1 MGKRVNNNKNM
12 SDKFP
17 LTIIDHETIS
27 ADQLRRWLALH
38 HTQGLGPITFLAI
51 AKQQIDP
58 LQLIENTKTS
68 AISALNLGQKTR
80 HSLLHPDWQAID
92 ADLNWAQQPGCHII
106 PIVSSWYPTLLR
118 EIADPPVLLYV
129 QGDAELLQYP
139 QIAMVG
145 SRNPSHYGQEAA
157 FDFAKH
163 LSSSGLIIT
172 SGMAS
177 GIDSYSHRGALAATG
192 LTIAVSGTGLDMVYP
207 ANNKSLVNDIL
218 KDGALVS
225 EYPIGTKPLAHN
237 FPRRNRIISGLSLG
251 TLVVEAAVQSGSL
264 ITAKQATE
272 QGREVL
278 AIPGSIHSPM
288 SRGCHR
294 LIRQGAKLVETGDDI
309 LQELGPMISQA
320 STRLQNR
327 ADKSVD
333 KLPPEQNSRKPFS
346 SKQQQLLDC
355 IQFEPVSIDTLVE
368 RSRLTPESISSML
381 VELEISGVVTSANG
395 FYCRS

>member
-1 MGKRVNNNKNM
+1 MGA
-12 SDKFP
+12 
-17 LTIIDHETIS
+17 E
-27 ADQLRRWLALH
+27 QLRGWLALH
-38 HTQGLGPITFLAI
+38 HAQGLGPVTLLGI
-51 AKQQIDP
+51 AQQQVNP
-58 LQLIENTKTS
+58 LQLVENAKAS
-68 AISALNLGQKTR
+68 ASSRLNLGEKIRQ
-80 HSLLHPDWQAID
+80 SLQHPDWQAID
-92 ADLNWAQQPGCHII
+92 ADLDWAQQSHCHII
-106 PIVSSWYPTLLR
+106 PIVSSWYPSLLR
-118 EIADPPVLLYV
+118 EITDPPILLYV

-163 LSSSGLIIT
+163 LSNAGLIIT
-172 SGMAS
+172 SGMAT

-192 LTIAVSGTGLDMVYP
+192 LTIAVSGTGLDTVYP
-207 ANNKSLVNDIL
+207 AKNKSLAEEIL
-218 KDGALVS
+218 KEGTLVS
-225 EYPIGTKPLAHN
+225 EYPVGTKPVPHN

-288 SRGCHR
+288 ARGCHR

-320 STRLQNR
+320 TIQLQKRN
-327 ADKSVD
+327 K
-333 KLPPEQNSRKPFS
+333 NSSAIQQKESDQQTNLS
-346 SKQQQLLDC
+346 SKQQHLLDC
-355 IQFEPVSIDTLVE
+355 IQFEPVSIDMLVE

-381 VELEISGVVTSANG
+381 VELELEGAVTSANG
-395 FYCRS
+395 FYSRS